1 MREAAHYIFME
12 MSVQLE
18 KEPELEGVVVELLA
32 QVLMAIAVDLLHIGL
47 LPVVITVQGEALEGE
62 ETAWEAVQV
71 QAAALEMP

>member
-47 LPVVITVQGEALEGE
+47 LPVVITVQGVALEGE
-62 ETAWEAVQV
+62 ETVWEAV
-71 QAAALEMP
+71 